1 MTAPV
6 AIVTGGSAGIGW
18 EIGQR
23 LAADGYLVV
32 AADRVPGLTAA
43 ENPAGILW
51 RELDVTDHAGVDRVF
66 GEIEAELGPIEVLVN
81 NAGIQRHRGIEDL
94 SWDEWSAVVD
104 VNLHGVFS
112 ALQAA
117 GKRMLERGE
126 GRIVNISSISARGS
140 AGRAPY
146 STTKAAVIGLTS
158 TAGAEW
164 AARGVRVNAVA
175 PGYVDTGVFRQGV
188 EQGTLSLDTILS
200 RIPAKRLADAS
211 EIASAVSFLVSD
223 QSRYMNGQTLYV
235 DGGFMVDYGV
245 PLAKKP
251 EEHDRPHRHG
261 HHRTAA
267 PGTAAAG
274 GDDGHTPRVQRGAGD
289 SR

>member
-1 MTAPV
+1 MNAQRPV
-6 AIVTGGSAGIGW
+6 AVVTGGAAGIGW

-23 LAADGYLVV
+23 LAADGHLVV
-32 AADRVPGLTAA
+32 AVDRVPALTAGD
-43 ENPAGILW
+43 NPAGILW
-51 RELDVTDHAGVDRVF
+51 RELDVTDHEAVDRVF
-66 GEIEAELGPIEVLVN
+66 SAIEAELGPIAVLVN

-94 SWDEWSAVVD
+94 AWEEWTAVVD
-104 VNLHGVFS
+104 VNLHGVF
-112 ALQAA
+112 ACLQAA
-117 GKRMLERGE
+117 GRRMLARGE
-126 GRIVNISSISARGS
+126 GRIVNISSVSSRGS

-146 STTKAAVIGLTS
+146 ATTKAAVIGLTA

-188 EQGTLSLDTILS
+188 EAGTLSLDTILS

-211 EIASAVSFLVSD
+211 EIGAAVSFLVSD
-223 QSRYMNGQTLYV
+223 QASYMNGQTLYV

-251 EEHDRPHRHG
+251 E
-261 HHRTAA
+261 
-267 PGTAAAG
+267 
-274 GDDGHTPRVQRGAGD
+274 
-289 SR
+289 

>member
-1 MTAPV
+1 MTIPAHPPV

-18 EIGQR
+18 AIGRR
-23 LAADGYLVV
+23 LVDDGYLVV

-43 ENPAGILW
+43 GENPGILW
-51 RELDVTDHAGVDRVF
+51 RELDVTDHGAVERVF
-66 GEIEAELGPIEVLVN
+66 GEIESDLGPIEVLVN

-94 SWDEWSAVVD
+94 SWDEWAAVVD

-117 GKRMLERGE
+117 GRRMLTRGG
-126 GRIVNISSISARGS
+126 GRIVNISSISSRGS

-146 STTKAAVIGLTS
+146 ATTKAAVIGLTS

-164 AARGVRVNAVA
+164 ASRGVRVNAVA

-188 EQGTLSLDTILS
+188 EQGTLSLETILS
-200 RIPAKRLADAS
+200 RIPAQRLADAT
-211 EIASAVSFLVSD
+211 EIAAAVSFLVSD

-235 DGGFMVDYGV
+235 DGGFMIDYGV
-245 PLAKKP
+245 PLAK
-251 EEHDRPHRHG
+251 RP
-261 HHRTAA
+261 A
-267 PGTAAAG
+267 
-274 GDDGHTPRVQRGAGD
+274 
-289 SR
+289 

>member
-1 MTAPV
+1 MTSQTPV

-23 LAADGYLVV
+23 LAADGYRVI

-43 ENPAGILW
+43 ENPAGIVW
-51 RELDVTDHAGVDRVF
+51 RELDVTDHDGVDRVF
-66 GEIEAELGPIEVLVN
+66 GEIEAEFGPLHVLVN
-81 NAGIQRHRGIEDL
+81 NAGIQRHRGLEDL
-94 SWDEWSAVVD
+94 TWDEWAAVVD
-104 VNLHGVFS
+104 VNLHGVFTC
-112 ALQAA
+112 LQAA
-117 GKRMLERGE
+117 GRRMLAHGD
-126 GRIVNISSISARGS
+126 GRIVNISSISSRGS

-146 STTKAAVIGLTS
+146 ATTKAAVIGLTA

-188 EQGTLSLDTILS
+188 EHGTLSLDTILS

-211 EIASAVSFLVSD
+211 EIAAAVSFLVSD
-223 QSRYMNGQTLYV
+223 ESRYMNGQTLYV

-251 EEHDRPHRHG
+251 E
-261 HHRTAA
+261 
-267 PGTAAAG
+267 
-274 GDDGHTPRVQRGAGD
+274 
-289 SR
+289 

>member
-1 MTAPV
+1 MTARPV

-23 LAADGYLVV
+23 LSADGYLVV
-32 AADRVPGLTAA
+32 ATDRVPGLTAG

-51 RELDVTDHAGVDRVF
+51 RELDVTDHAAVDRVF

-94 SWDEWSAVVD
+94 TWDEWAAVVD

-117 GKRMLERGE
+117 GKRMLDRGE
-126 GRIVNISSISARGS
+126 GRIVNISSISSRGS

-146 STTKAAVIGLTS
+146 ATTKAAVIGLTS

-164 AARGVRVNAVA
+164 ASRGVRVNAVA

-211 EIASAVSFLVSD
+211 EIAAAVSFLVSD

-251 EEHDRPHRHG
+251 E
-261 HHRTAA
+261 
-267 PGTAAAG
+267 
-274 GDDGHTPRVQRGAGD
+274 
-289 SR
+289 

>member
-1 MTAPV
+1 MTRLV

-32 AADRVPGLTAA
+32 AADRVPGLTAG

-51 RELDVTDHAGVDRVF
+51 RELDVTDHDGVDRVF

-94 SWDEWSAVVD
+94 TWSEWQAVVD

-117 GKRMLERGE
+117 GRRMLERGD
-126 GRIVNISSISARGS
+126 GRIVNISSISSRGS

-146 STTKAAVIGLTS
+146 ATTKAAVIGLTA

-188 EQGTLSLDTILS
+188 EAGTLSLDTILS
-200 RIPAKRLADAS
+200 RIPAQRLAEAS
-211 EIASAVSFLVSD
+211 EIAAAVSFLVSD
-223 QSRYMNGQTLYV
+223 ESRYMNGQTLYV
-235 DGGFMVDYGV
+235 DGGFLVDYGV

-251 EEHDRPHRHG
+251 
-261 HHRTAA
+261 A
-267 PGTAAAG
+267 
-274 GDDGHTPRVQRGAGD
+274 
-289 SR
+289 

>member
-1 MTAPV
+1 MTARPV

-23 LAADGYLVV
+23 LSADGYLVV
-32 AADRVPGLTAA
+32 ATDRVPGLTAG

-51 RELDVTDHAGVDRVF
+51 RELDVTDHAAVDRVF

-94 SWDEWSAVVD
+94 TWDEWAAVVD

-117 GKRMLERGE
+117 GKRMLDRGE
-126 GRIVNISSISARGS
+126 GRIVNISSISSRGS

-146 STTKAAVIGLTS
+146 ATTKAAVIGLTS

-211 EIASAVSFLVSD
+211 EIAAAVSFLVSD

-251 EEHDRPHRHG
+251 E
-261 HHRTAA
+261 
-267 PGTAAAG
+267 
-274 GDDGHTPRVQRGAGD
+274 
-289 SR
+289 